1 MAEINPVISGLS
13 GLSGITGPGAQPA
26 AAPETGPG
34 GLSFKAVVKDFLSD
48 TNRAQLYA
56 DRMITKGISGEVND
70 VHSVMVAVT
79 KAETS
84 LRLML
89 EIRNRL
95 MSAYQEVMRMQV

>member
-13 GLSGITGPGAQPA
+13 GLTGSRVQPGLQSVP
-26 AAPETGPG
+26 TPG
-34 GLSFKAVVKDFLSD
+34 SLTFKEVVKDFLSD
-48 TNRAQLYA
+48 TNRAQLHA
-56 DRMITKGISGEVND
+56 DNMITKGISGEIND
-70 VHSVMVAVT
+70 VHTVMVAVT

-95 MSAYQEVMRMQV
+95 MSGYQEIIRMQV

>member
-1 MAEINPVISGLS
+1 MAQINPIISGLS
-13 GLSGITGPGAQPA
+13 GLIGSQVQPGAQSVPM
-26 AAPETGPG
+26 PG
-34 GLSFKAVVKDFLSD
+34 SLTFKEVAKDFLSD
-48 TNRAQLYA
+48 TNRAQLQA
-56 DRMITKGISGEVND
+56 DRLITKGISGEVND
-70 VHSVMVAVT
+70 VHTVMVAVS